1 MVRLS
6 DLPEIEAQH
15 LRDKE
20 CRPFATSPFVAGPPL
35 SERRLAIVTTAGLHR
50 KSDTSFQIFDGGYRV
65 IPGDISSSDL
75 AMSHASV
82 NFDRTGF
89 QQDINVVFPLDRL
102 SELERAGEIGSVA
115 RFHYSL
121 MGARVLPEDIEET
134 SRTLA
139 GFLKE
144 DRVDTVLLVPV

>member
-6 DLPEIEAQH
+6 DLPDIDAQH

-20 CRPFATSPFVAGPPL
+20 CLPFATSPFASGPPL

-50 KSDTSFQIFDGGYRV
+50 KSDTSFQIVDAGYRV

-75 AMSHASV
+75 TMSHSSV

-89 QQDINVVFPLDRL
+89 QQDINVVFPIDRL
-102 SELERAGEIGSVA
+102 NELDEAGEIGSVA

-121 MGARVLPEDIEET
+121 MGARILPEDIEKT
-134 SRTLA
+134 CRTLA
-139 GFLKE
+139 SFLKE
-144 DRVDTVLLVPV
+144 DQVNAVLLVPV